1 MNGGEA
7 PNFGFLIFLIL
18 DFGLGLRAVRTIML
32 PGLGADA
39 RLFEP
44 QRAVL
49 PRLEVPPWLPHV
61 EDETLADYG
70 RRMAATVDPT
80 EPFYLGGASFGGMV
94 AQEMAR
100 HLRPRAI
107 FLIASCRHGEAIAGH
122 LKYFVRFA
130 DLFPERVF
138 EAGLSQAF
146 ASKFGTLSA
155 QQESLLGDMFAGVS
169 ARFVRWG
176 IAAITAWPGAGPL
189 AAPVFHIHGSDDEWI
204 PRKSVQPDQV
214 IPGGGHLIN
223 LTHAA
228 EVNAFLTS
236 KMVS

>member
-1 MNGGEA
+1 
-7 PNFGFLIFLIL
+7 LIS
-18 DFGLGLRAVRTIML
+18 DFGLEQRAVRTIML

-44 QRAVL
+44 QRAIL
-49 PRLEVPPWLPHV
+49 PRLEVPAWLPHA
-61 EDETLADYG
+61 DNDTLADYA

-80 EPFYLGGASFGGMV
+80 EPFYLGGVSFGGMV

-100 HLRPRAI
+100 YLRPRAI
-107 FLIASCRHGEAIAGH
+107 LLIASCRRGEQIAQH
-122 LKYFVRFA
+122 LKYFVKFA

-138 EAGLSQAF
+138 DAGLGLSQVF
-146 ASKFGTLSA
+146 ASKFGALLPE
-155 QQESLLGDMFAGVS
+155 QETLLGEMFAGTT

-189 AAPVFHIHGSDDEWI
+189 AAPVFHIHGSADEWI
-204 PRKSVQPDQV
+204 PLQSVEPDQV

-228 EVNAFLTS
+228 EVNAFLAS
-236 KMVS
+236 QMAL

>member
-1 MNGGEA
+1 
-7 PNFGFLIFLIL
+7 
-18 DFGLGLRAVRTIML
+18 ML

-39 RLFEP
+39 RLFEL

-49 PRLEVPPWLPHV
+49 PKLDVPPWLPHD
-61 EDETLADYG
+61 EHETLADYG
-70 RRMAATVDPT
+70 RRMAGTVDPA
-80 EPFYLGGASFGGMV
+80 EPFYLGGVSFGGMV

-100 HLRPRAI
+100 HLRPRALL
-107 FLIASCRHGEAIAGH
+107 LIASGRRGEQIAQH

-138 EAGLSQAF
+138 EAGLGISQVF
-146 ASKFGTLSA
+146 ASKFGTLLPG
-155 QQESLLGDMFAGVS
+155 QEALLGEMFAGVS
-169 ARFVRWG
+169 PRFVRWG

-204 PRKSVQPDQV
+204 PLRSVQPDQV

-228 EVNAFLTS
+228 EVNAFLAA
-236 KMVS
+236 KMAL